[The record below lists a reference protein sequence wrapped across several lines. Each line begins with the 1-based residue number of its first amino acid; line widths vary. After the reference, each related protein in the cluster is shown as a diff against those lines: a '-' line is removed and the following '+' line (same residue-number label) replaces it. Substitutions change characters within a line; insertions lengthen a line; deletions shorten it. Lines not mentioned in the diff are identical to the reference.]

1 MLIKIHG
8 ENVNLN
14 EQTLTRI
21 FGEDEEGE
29 PTPFFEIGF
38 SDNDYYV
45 VARKSI
51 WDRDLQHE
59 PILWATGSNG
69 DKIPGC
75 SVRCLLENI
84 WGINGLGLNYVYDRD
99 EKIIYGYT
107 LENYGDKDK
116 ATVCYTIEYDN
127 NYFDKETNVQ
137 KFLKGAY
144 LYQGYLYQ
152 DDHSKDFDDDDIEI
166 VS

>member
-8 ENVNLN
+8 EEVNLN
-14 EQTLTRI
+14 QKSLANI
-21 FGEDEEGE
+21 YGYDDEGE

-59 PILWATGSNG
+59 PILWAIGSNG

-84 WGINGLGLNYVYDRD
+84 WGINGLGLNYVYDRTD
-99 EKIIYGYT
+99 DAIYGYT

-116 ATVCYTIEYDN
+116 ASVYYTIDYDES
-127 NYFDKETNVQ
+127 YFDKEVNVQ
-137 KFLKGAY
+137 NFLKGAY
-144 LYQGYLYQ
+144 LYQGAQ
-152 DDHSKDFDDDDIEI
+152 GKDFDDDDIKI
-166 VS
+166 VG